1 MAGNAGPSQQPPR
14 ENPVAAY
21 ISMFDTTHLKSPFLE
36 AAAQTSEWA
45 NIIFNDF
52 ESRWLAGKADGL
64 LIAHTI
70 SALRNLKN
78 VRNDHLLMCAPV
90 FGVENTEGESLAPS
104 CEYIVASCAAS
115 FPDCFST
122 PTAPAVQYGM
132 TYINRL
138 ANEARNSG
146 NSNIRRDEHITII
159 IRGIWQLMHSL
170 DLVYRHPSMKQ

>member
-21 ISMFDTTHLKSPFLE
+21 MDMFSTTHLKSPFLE
-36 AAAQTSEWA
+36 TAAQTSEWA

-70 SALRNLKN
+70 YALRSLKN
-78 VRNDHLLMCAPV
+78 IRNDHLLMCSPV
-90 FGVENTEGESLAPS
+90 FGVETTDGESLALS
-104 CEYIVASCAAS
+104 CEYIVASCAAA
-115 FPDCFST
+115 FPDCFSK
-122 PTAPAVQYGM
+122 PTAPAIQFGM

-138 ANEARNSG
+138 TAEARSSG

-159 IRGIWQLMHSL
+159 IRGIWQLMNSL
-170 DLVYRHPSMKQ
+170 DLIYRHPAMQQ